1 MQKVSVNLKWGAPKS
16 IMAGG
21 FIFGVAFNLL
31 PRTDNHQVP
40 SKTISSFQLIVSLS
54 NEIQDHIFHH
64 KVKWGFLAGD
74 CNLEQGSERPGSWG
88 TYAVTEHTELGGQVL
103 AFGT

>member
-1 MQKVSVNLKWGAPKS
+1 M
-16 IMAGG
+16 
-21 FIFGVAFNLL
+21 
-31 PRTDNHQVP
+31 
-40 SKTISSFQLIVSLS
+40 
-54 NEIQDHIFHH
+54 
-64 KVKWGFLAGD
+64 GFLPGD